1 MYVISTF
8 KKVLSILDKKQ
19 KRNLFLLVVL
29 MLFAGILE
37 SIGISLIVPLVYV
50 LIDENSFNNN
60 IVIKS
65 ICNMLNIYCHYVY
78 STWDNLYF

>member
-50 LIDENSFNNN
+50 LIDENSF
-60 IVIKS
+60 
-65 ICNMLNIYCHYVY
+65 IYCHYVY